1 MSLFGA
7 LQTGVAGL
15 DAQSAALSVTSSNI
29 ANVNTV
35 GYKDSEAEFETLLAG
50 YGNISE
56 ASVMET
62 TAQNV
67 TQQGTPTSTNVATNM
82 AISGNGFFVVS
93 NENPGES
100 SNNTGSATGT
110 PASSLY
116 YTRNGDFT
124 PDADGNLENSS
135 GYYLM
140 GWPLT
145 STGSLPTN
153 TTDLVPVNVNQ
164 LSGKSEPTTTMTLQ
178 ANLQASTTAFTGTYH
193 AGDMASGTVTP
204 NFQKT
209 IDVYD
214 SQGGQQPLEVSYVK
228 TGADQ
233 WNYEVTYQGSA
244 SNLTGTT
251 NNLVAS
257 GTMSFNSDGTL
268 KSVVSNDGKSTV
280 SGGSVSLNIPWSS
293 GSGLTSQPLTIN
305 FGTLNSSS
313 GVTQYDSASTLV
325 SSNVDGALFG
335 NLTGVSIGTNGIV
348 TANFSNGL
356 SENIYQIPLATFSD
370 PDGLTA
376 VSGNSYQESTDSG
389 TPNINQANTGG
400 AGTVNSNSVEASTV
414 DLATEFTNLITS
426 QRAYQASAQIISTA
440 SSMLQDLFQQVQ

>member
-35 GYKDSEAEFETLLAG
+35 GYKDSEAQFETLLAG
-50 YGNISE
+50 YGDITD
-56 ASVMET
+56 ASVMEST
-62 TAQNV
+62 SQNV
-67 TQQGTPTSTNVATNM
+67 SQQGTPTATSVSTNM

-93 NENPGES
+93 NTNPGAA
-100 SNNTGSATGT
+100 NTTGAGSATGT
-110 PASSLY
+110 SASSLY
-116 YTRNGDFT
+116 YTRTGDFT

-153 TTDLVPVNVNQ
+153 TTDLVPVNVSA

-178 ANLQASTTAFTGTYH
+178 ANLQASTTATSSYA
-193 AGDMASGTVTP
+193 AGDMAKGTVTP
-204 NFQKT
+204 DFQKT
-209 IDVYD
+209 IDIYD
-214 SQGGQQPLEVSYVK
+214 SQGGEEPLDVSYVK

-233 WNYEVTYQGSA
+233 WNYEVTYQGDS

-251 NNLVAS
+251 NSLLAS
-257 GTMSFNSDGTL
+257 GTMTFNSDGTL
-268 KSVVSNDGKSTV
+268 KGVASNDGSSTV
-280 SGGSVSLNIPWSS
+280 SGGSISLNIPWST
-293 GSGLTSQPLTIN
+293 GSGLASQPLTIN
-305 FGTLNSSS
+305 MGTLNSSS

-335 NLTGVSIGTNGIV
+335 SLTGVSIGTNGIV

-356 SENIYQIPLATFSD
+356 SENIYQVPLATFAD

-376 VSGNSYQESTDSG
+376 ISGNSYQASTSSG
-389 TPNINQANTGG
+389 TANINQANTGG
-400 AGTVNSNSVEASTV
+400 AGTVNSDSVEASTV

>member
-1 MSLFGA
+1 
-7 LQTGVAGL
+7 
-15 DAQSAALSVTSSNI
+15 
-29 ANVNTV
+29 
-35 GYKDSEAEFETLLAG
+35 
-50 YGNISE
+50 
-56 ASVMET
+56 
-62 TAQNV
+62 
-67 TQQGTPTSTNVATNM
+67 M

-93 NENPGES
+93 NQDPGAS
-100 SNNTGSATGT
+100 ANNTGSAAGT
-110 PASSLY
+110 SASSLY

-178 ANLQASTTAFTGTYH
+178 ANLQASTTAYTGTYT
-193 AGDMASGTVTP
+193 AGDMASGAVTP
-204 NFQKT
+204 DFQKT

-214 SQGGQQPLEVSYVK
+214 SQGGQQPLEVSYLK
-228 TGADQ
+228 TGADT
-233 WNYEVTYQGSA
+233 WSYEVNYQGSA

-251 NNLVAS
+251 NNLLAS
-257 GTMSFNSDGTL
+257 GTMTFNSDGTL
-268 KSVVSNDGKSTV
+268 ATVASNDGSSTV
-280 SGGSVSLNIPWSS
+280 TGGSIALNIPWSS
-293 GSGLTSQPLTIN
+293 ASGLTSQPLTIN
-305 FGTLNSSS
+305 MGTLNSSS

-356 SENIYQIPLATFSD
+356 SENIYQVPLATFSD

-376 VSGNSYQESTDSG
+376 VSGNSYQSSTASG
-389 TPNINQANTGG
+389 TPDINQANTGG
-400 AGTVNSNSVEASTV
+400 AGTVNSNAVESSTV

-440 SSMLQDLFQQVQ
+440 SSMLQDLFQVVQ

>member
-50 YGNISE
+50 YGNITD
-56 ASVMET
+56 ASVMENT
-62 TAQNV
+62 TQNV
-67 TQQGTPTSTNVATNM
+67 TQQGIPTATNVATNM

-93 NENPGES
+93 NQDPGDTAQ
-100 SNNTGSATGT
+100 TGSAAGT
-110 PASSLY
+110 SASSLY

-178 ANLQASTTAFTGTYH
+178 ANLQSSTTAYTGTYA
-193 AGDMASGTVTP
+193 AGDMAAGTVTP

-214 SQGGQQPLEVSYVK
+214 SQGGQQPLEVSYLK
-228 TGADQ
+228 TGADS
-233 WNYEVTYQGSA
+233 WSYEVSYQGA
-244 SNLTGTT
+244 AANLTGTT
-251 NNLVAS
+251 NNLLAS
-257 GTMSFNSDGTL
+257 GTMTFNSDGTL
-268 KSVVSNDGKSTV
+268 ATVASNDGSSTV
-280 SGGSVSLNIPWSS
+280 TGGSIALNIPWSS
-293 GSGLTSQPLTIN
+293 ASGLTSQPLTIN
-305 FGTLNSSS
+305 MGTLNSSS

-356 SENIYQIPLATFSD
+356 SENIYQVPLATFAD

-376 VSGNSYQESTDSG
+376 VSGNSYQASTASG

-400 AGTVNSNSVEASTV
+400 AGTVNSNSLESSTV

-440 SSMLQDLFQQVQ
+440 SSMLQELFQQVQ